1 MEISEMTWEQ
11 VEERALE
18 IKGLMEGNADELDL
32 DALKRE
38 SEELLQRKN
47 ALIEERRIKME
58 EIANDK
64 SSEEIVERDNGKMAK
79 TLNEVLE
86 SREYMNAYEK
96 WVRSSC
102 KDDVEVRS
110 LLTELVSGG
119 DVPVPSYLEDKIT
132 TAWDNAGIISRAKK
146 SYIKGIIRQGFEL
159 SATGADV
166 HEEGD
171 MENLPDEEELHIGVV
186 SITPETI
193 KKWITISDEAM
204 DLTGEAF
211 LDYIYDEI
219 EYRIVAKAESEIVT
233 YLLGLPTTA
242 TASSV
247 NKIAYTPAQGET
259 LVQSIIL
266 AQANLPD
273 EASKPILIM
282 NKTTKAA
289 LKSLMTTDG
298 YLYKDP
304 FDGLEVVN
312 NSGVANNK
320 IIMLDASAL
329 RVNFPN
335 RYGVSFIFDR
345 YSLAEKDLVK
355 IVGRLPIGFA
365 VTATN
370 RVVVIN

>member
-64 SSEEIVERDNGKMAK
+64 SSEEIVERDNSKMAK
-79 TLNEVLE
+79 TLKEVLE

-110 LLTELVSGG
+110 LLTELVNGG
-119 DVPVPSYLEDKIT
+119 DVPVPSYLENKIT

-171 MENLPDEEELHIGVV
+171 MENLPDEEVLHIGVAE
-186 SITPETI
+186 IKPETI

-242 TASSV
+242 TATSV

-282 NKTTKAA
+282 NKSTEAT
-289 LKSLMTTDG
+289 LKSLMTSDG

-320 IIMLDASAL
+320 IIMLDASQL

-335 RYGVSFIFDR
+335 GYGTSFIFDR

-355 IVGRLPIGFA
+355 IVGRLPVGFA

>member
-64 SSEEIVERDNGKMAK
+64 SSEEIVERDNSKMAK

-242 TASSV
+242 SATSV

-282 NKTTKAA
+282 NKTTKAT

-355 IVGRLPIGFA
+355 IVGRLPVGFA

>member
-58 EIANDK
+58 EVANDK
-64 SSEEIVERDNGKMAK
+64 SSEEIVERDNSKMAK
-79 TLNEVLE
+79 TLKEVLE

-102 KDDVEVRS
+102 KDDAEVRS
-110 LLTELVSGG
+110 LLTELVSG
-119 DVPVPSYLEDKIT
+119 DVPVPSYLENKIT

-171 MENLPDEEELHIGVV
+171 MENLPDEEVLHIGVAE
-186 SITPETI
+186 IKPETI

-247 NKIAYTPAQGET
+247 NKIAYTPAQGEA

-282 NKTTKAA
+282 NKSTEAT
-289 LKSLMTTDG
+289 LKSLMTSDG

-320 IIMLDASAL
+320 IIMLDASEL

-335 RYGVSFIFDR
+335 GYGTSFIFDR